1 MGWAARANPVAQAA
15 KRGDIKPG
23 VKPEREPSVREKS
36 FLRHWDALKARLKA
50 TENALIERTP
60 KHLQPAMRELLEK

>member
-15 KRGDIKPG
+15 KRREIAPK
-23 VKPEREPSVREKS
+23 VRPEREPSVREKA
-36 FLRHWDALKARLKA
+36 FLKHWDAMLARIKS